1 MFSGCCLRLREDKR
15 QLCCFHTL
23 RSFCKALLCLLSV
36 LVFYTKHTKWNFSY
50 KYSAQQKPW
59 INTLWYYPP
68 SHYLAEWYWRKWG
81 PPLFTSWWSHYWR
94 EPVAEHCHKNGR
106 GWSTILTMAHHC
118 HKSVCYG
125 WQYWPWY
132 SIAIDIA
139 GYGRWYWHIVQ
150 LLLFCIILS
159 PLFLILFVQDWCL
172 HKLWLAADAP
182 RNEDLRLSNE
192 IFLQQNSNSIWCIRQ
207 FQRRTVHCTIH

>member
-23 RSFCKALLCLLSV
+23 RIFCKALLCLLSV

-50 KYSAQQKPW
+50 KYSAQQKLW

-139 GYGRWYWHIVQ
+139 GYGYIVQ

-159 PLFLILFVQDWCL
+159 PLFLIPFVQDWCL
-172 HKLWLAADAP
+172 HKLRLA
-182 RNEDLRLSNE
+182 
-192 IFLQQNSNSIWCIRQ
+192 
-207 FQRRTVHCTIH
+207 